1 MAPWRDPTT
10 GPVGTRAFGW
20 ALAAHVL
27 VAAALSISEGH
38 DQPVADVL
46 VFLSVAAVGLG
57 LHGTKTDEGAWP
69 FAHALTWVVALV
81 SIACA
86 GLVSPGVYLESQTP
100 LLPFFGLNALAAAII
115 ASYGLDLFTRARI
128 PAWIARARRVGML
141 AAALGVAAWVL
152 WACPAPR
159 IDVWV
164 LDQQAADAL
173 LHGRRVYGHG
183 ALAALDTY
191 DLKRVIDTYD
201 YPPLTLVLSTG
212 AFALTHDTRWAQ
224 VVAFIGG
231 AALLRVFASRVTGRP
246 VLADL
251 VMACALFHPS
261 AMFVLQ
267 QAWGEPL
274 AVPLLGAFAL
284 AIAAGRGRWAA
295 IALGLLCAL
304 KQHLLLYLLP
314 LALLPGVGLAGAAI
328 AIGVVAATYAPFVWV
343 SPRGL
348 WESLVLHHLHN
359 PFRPDSLSLPAMLS
373 NARIYLPWWVGFA
386 ATAASLAVL
395 RGLPRTFGPLLLAA
409 SLQFLLFYVLGRQAF
424 CNYYYLLGQTW
435 LFAAAA
441 LVRPAAEV
449 V

>member
-183 ALAALDTY
+183 
-191 DLKRVIDTYD
+191 
-201 YPPLTLVLSTG
+201 
-212 AFALTHDTRWAQ
+212 HDQ
-224 VVAFIGG
+224 
-231 AALLRVFASRVTGRP
+231 GR
-246 VLADL
+246 
-251 VMACALFHPS
+251 
-261 AMFVLQ
+261 
-267 QAWGEPL
+267 GR
-274 AVPLLGAFAL
+274 AVPLHWRRPRPRRCPW
-284 AIAAGRGRWAA
+284 AGRPDARLQIAWSSDAA
-295 IALGLLCAL
+295 PSPSTASAE
-304 KQHLLLYLLP
+304 QSRP
-314 LALLPGVGLAGAAI
+314 PR
-328 AIGVVAATYAPFVWV
+328 VA
-343 SPRGL
+343 R
-348 WESLVLHHLHN
+348 
-359 PFRPDSLSLPAMLS
+359 R
-373 NARIYLPWWVGFA
+373 R
-386 ATAASLAVL
+386 
-395 RGLPRTFGPLLLAA
+395 
-409 SLQFLLFYVLGRQAF
+409 
-424 CNYYYLLGQTW
+424 
-435 LFAAAA
+435 
-441 LVRPAAEV
+441 
-449 V
+449 